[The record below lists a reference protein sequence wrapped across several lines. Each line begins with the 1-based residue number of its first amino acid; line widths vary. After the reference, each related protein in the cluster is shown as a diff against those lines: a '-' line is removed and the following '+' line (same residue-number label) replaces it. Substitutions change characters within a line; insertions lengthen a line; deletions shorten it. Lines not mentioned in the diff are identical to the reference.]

1 MLSHLEHTTPT
12 GGRGCRGRGMRAAAE
27 TAAMA
32 VKTARLAMVELV
44 AARVEVE
51 AAAVMDVAHAA
62 AAELKDLCGSSTRSS
77 VSADGGT
84 DDELKLARETTREQ
98 AVQWAAV
105 HPRGAVA
112 VAQMST
118 NTSVVLR
125 VGARMA
131 AVLPTATA
139 AQTGANTPVA
149 GSMEIAGFTG
159 GVALP
164 PRIGTM
170 VTMGSRPLSEMLVP
184 VVGGLPSPRSTTSNE
199 PR

>member
-1 MLSHLEHTTPT
+1 
-12 GGRGCRGRGMRAAAE
+12 
-27 TAAMA
+27 
-32 VKTARLAMVELV
+32 MVELV

-62 AAELKDLCGSSTRSS
+62 AVELEDLCDSSTRSS

-118 NTSVVLR
+118 DASVVLQ

-139 AQTGANTPVA
+139 AQTGANTPAA

-170 VTMGSRPLSEMLVP
+170 VTVGSRSLSEMLVP
-184 VVGGLPSPRSTTSNE
+184 VVGGLPSPRSTTSNG